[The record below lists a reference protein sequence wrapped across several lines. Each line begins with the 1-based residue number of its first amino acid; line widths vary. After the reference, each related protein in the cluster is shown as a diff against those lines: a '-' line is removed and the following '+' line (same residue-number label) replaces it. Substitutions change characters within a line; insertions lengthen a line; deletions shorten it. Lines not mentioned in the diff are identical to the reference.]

1 MAIFPKMWYIIYME
15 TDVLSIDMS
24 QANVQ
29 EQSADIDTVKQQ
41 AEAVDS
47 VNSTVPVNDPNV
59 GRNVDLTA

>member
-1 MAIFPKMWYIIYME
+1 ME

-41 AEAVDS
+41 AEAVDNI
-47 VNSTVPVNDPNV
+47 NSTVPVTDPNL
-59 GRNVDLTA
+59 GQNIDLTA